1 MFKVPQKKRYK
12 LKKYD
17 IGGDVDTATNQ
28 IIGSLIPTT
37 VQNWM
42 RANANVPITSLQVA
56 RSPIKTYVNIALQ
69 LMSAGKFDEVKRK
82 LNIDKLYH
90 LFIIINNKWRIEKN
104 DVVKVQEFK
113 NTPDTDKID
122 IDLSNFPNLQ
132 IKDLFYNIPNV
143 RNFWGNYD
151 PVKNNCQDWVLTVL
165 RNSTLITP
173 EHIPFIKQ
181 DIESIIK
188 DEPQLKQ
195 SFKNASLIARLAGSA
210 NKLLQW
216 ASLGNLQFEVG
227 GQVLE

>member
-151 PVKNNCQDWVLTVL
+151 PVKN
-165 RNSTLITP
+165 P
-173 EHIPFIKQ
+173 
-181 DIESIIK
+181 
-188 DEPQLKQ
+188 
-195 SFKNASLIARLAGSA
+195 
-210 NKLLQW
+210 
-216 ASLGNLQFEVG
+216 
-227 GQVLE
+227 